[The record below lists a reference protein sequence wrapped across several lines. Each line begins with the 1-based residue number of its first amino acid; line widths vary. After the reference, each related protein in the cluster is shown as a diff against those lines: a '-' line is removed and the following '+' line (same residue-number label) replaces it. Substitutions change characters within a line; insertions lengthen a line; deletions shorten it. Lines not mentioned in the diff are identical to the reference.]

1 MTHEQRVTAG
11 DEEARNRLEPGMRH
25 AIHTLEH
32 VLNRGQ
38 NGAIG
43 AGLAIA
49 IVELKMEIEKL

>member
-1 MTHEQRVTAG
+1 MSSATDDHLRRQFSPAEVKPGLCYAIQILEQ
-11 DEEARNRLEPGMRH
+11 
-25 AIHTLEH
+25 